1 MITRKAP
8 ALASANGYNEDN
20 LLVFEDAP
28 EFMDGH
34 AVASSLENVD
44 SKVKAA
50 QEQLQE
56 LRRQQEEIERQKQHL
71 EALRIKQERFVAGKR
86 DLVEK
91 ITRSASLVERELY
104 DAQKR
109 VEDLAAIHDEFRRHQ
124 EILKSLQP
132 EKWHRSQVSEELDG
146 ALAAIDDAEGDYA
159 KGIRRLHAMGPQEGV
174 SAGGPINLDDANAP
188 VAMPAFGSHAD
199 DLKTWMRRGFAFTL
213 PLMGTVIV
221 AIVLIRLM
229 F

>member
-8 ALASANGYNEDN
+8 ALATANGHNEDN

-28 EFMDGH
+28 EFMDEHSG
-34 AVASSLENVD
+34 ASSLENVD

-91 ITRSASLVERELY
+91 ISRSASLIERELY

-109 VEDLAAIHDEFRRHQ
+109 VEDLAAIHDDFRRHQ
-124 EILKSLQP
+124 DILKSLQP
-132 EKWHRSQVSEELDG
+132 EKWHRAQVSEELDI

-159 KGIRRLHAMGPQEGV
+159 KGIRRLHAMGPPEGV
-174 SAGGPINLDDANAP
+174 STGGQASLDDSSAAT
-188 VAMPAFGSHAD
+188 MPSFSAHAD
-199 DLKTWMRRGFAFTL
+199 DLKTWLRRGFAFTL

>member
-1 MITRKAP
+1 MITRKAS
-8 ALASANGYNEDN
+8 ALATASSSNENN

-28 EFMDGH
+28 EFMDDH
-34 AVASSLENVD
+34 AVAHSLENVD

-50 QEQLQE
+50 QEQLLD

-71 EALRIKQERFVAGKR
+71 EALRLKQERFVAGKR

-91 ITRSASLVERELY
+91 IARSASLVERELY

-109 VEDLAAIHDEFRRHQ
+109 VEELALTHDEFRRHLD
-124 EILKSLQP
+124 ILKSLQP
-132 EKWHRSQVSEELDG
+132 EKWHRAQVSEELDN
-146 ALAAIDDAEGDYA
+146 ALAAIEDAENDYA

-174 SAGGPINLDDANAP
+174 SAGTISLDDANAT
-188 VAMPAFGSHAD
+188 VMPAFGAHTD
-199 DLKTWMRRGFAFTL
+199 DLKTWLRRGFAFTL
-213 PLMGTVIV
+213 PLMGTVLV

>member
-8 ALASANGYNEDN
+8 VLATASGPHDDN

-34 AVASSLENVD
+34 AVANSLENVD

-50 QEQLQE
+50 QEQLLE

-71 EALRIKQERFVAGKR
+71 EALRVKQERFVAGKR

-91 ITRSASLVERELY
+91 ISRSASLVERELY

-109 VEDLAAIHDEFRRHQ
+109 VEEFALTHDEFRRHL

-132 EKWHRSQVSEELDG
+132 EKWHRSQVSEELDA
-146 ALAAIDDAEGDYA
+146 ALSAIEDAESDYA
-159 KGIRRLHAMGPQEGV
+159 KGIRRLHAMGPQEG
-174 SAGGPINLDDANAP
+174 SATGTNSQDEGD
-188 VAMPAFGSHAD
+188 VQTMPAFLASTD
-199 DLKTWMRRGFAFTL
+199 DLKTWLRRGFAFTL

>member
-1 MITRKAP
+1 MITRKAL
-8 ALASANGYNEDN
+8 ALATAPGPQDDH

-50 QEQLQE
+50 QEQLLE

-71 EALRIKQERFVAGKR
+71 EALRVKQERFVAGKR

-91 ITRSASLVERELY
+91 IGRSAGLVERELY

-109 VEDLAAIHDEFRRHQ
+109 VEEFALTHDEFRRHL

-132 EKWHRSQVSEELDG
+132 EKWHRAQVSEELDS
-146 ALAAIDDAEGDYA
+146 ALAAIEDAESDYA
-159 KGIRRLHAMGPQEGV
+159 KGIRRLHAMGPQEGMAAAT
-174 SAGGPINLDDANAP
+174 SNADDTGAP
-188 VAMPAFGSHAD
+188 AMPSFLSNAD
-199 DLKTWMRRGFAFTL
+199 DLKTWLRRGFAFTL
-213 PLMGTVIV
+213 PLMGTVLV
-221 AIVLIRLM
+221 AIILIRLM

>member
-8 ALASANGYNEDN
+8 ALASANGHNEDN
-20 LLVFEDAP
+20 FLVFEDAP
-28 EFMDGH
+28 EFMDGN

-91 ITRSASLVERELY
+91 IGRSASMVERELY

-124 EILKSLQP
+124 

-174 SAGGPINLDDANAP
+174 SAGGSNNLDDANAP
-188 VAMPAFGSHAD
+188 VMSAFSSNAD
-199 DLKTWMRRGFAFTL
+199 DLKAWLRRGFAFTL
-213 PLMGTVIV
+213 PLMGTVLV
-221 AIVLIRLM
+221 AIVLIRLL